1 MAARLRPGDV
11 VALTGEIGAGKTCL
25 TRGLA
30 RGLASTTAVSSPT
43 FVLVHRHELRA
54 ASHALYHLDLYRLD
68 SSDELEDIGGA
79 ELLHG
84 RDICVVEWAERAGDL
99 LPDDTFR
106 VRIESL
112 GEDARRFVVDGPRLL
127 FPTE

>member
-1 MAARLRPGDV
+1 L
-11 VALTGEIGAGKTCL
+11 AGL
-25 TRGLA
+25 
-30 RGLASTTAVSSPT
+30 P
-43 FVLVHRHELRA
+43 
-54 ASHALYHLDLYRLD
+54 HALYHLDLYRLD
-68 SSDELEDIGGA
+68 SAEELEDIGGGD
-79 ELLHG
+79 LLHG
-84 RDICVVEWAERAGDL
+84 GDICVVEWAERAGDL